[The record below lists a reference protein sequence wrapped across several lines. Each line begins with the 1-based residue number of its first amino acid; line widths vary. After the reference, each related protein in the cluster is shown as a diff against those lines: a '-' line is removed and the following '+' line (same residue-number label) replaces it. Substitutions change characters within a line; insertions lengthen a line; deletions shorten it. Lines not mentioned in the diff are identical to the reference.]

1 MTYQDAIKHLKHS
14 SIMGVK
20 LQDSELPLATAT
32 KVAIEA
38 LEKQIPKK
46 PVEYHLGGV
55 APFMFGTGK
64 CPSCDEGCNSDMRYC
79 DKCGQKLRWFND

>member
-1 MTYQDAIKHLKHS
+1 MTYQGAVYTLGTIKWVQVS
-14 SIMGVK
+14 
-20 LQDSELPLATAT
+20 DSREAKEREA
-32 KVAIEA
+32 VAMAIEA

-46 PVEYHLGGV
+46 LVEYNLCGV